1 MNEVLKTLLDCDVT
15 LYVGPHIFKGSIG
28 ETDSEDVVVLHM
40 GKEVTQ
46 IRRNSIM
53 RKTRSPNELELLFAQ
68 RQDAVAMLVTT
79 GGIKAEDLNP
89 LDRLGRC
96 MVANDHWSIC
106 DEAARSAL
114 LNDQHPH
121 VRSCARLAAH

>member
-1 MNEVLKTLLDCDVT
+1 
-15 LYVGPHIFKGSIG
+15 
-28 ETDSEDVVVLHM
+28 
-40 GKEVTQ
+40 
-46 IRRNSIM
+46 M

-121 VRSCARLAAH
+121 VRSCARLASH